1 MTPFCQA
8 DIEADEGFRAQA
20 YPDPLS
26 GAEPWTV
33 GYGATGPDIGPST
46 VWTLEEAQAWTA
58 ARIQKLAGQFTL
70 AITGWTDLNDPRQD
84 VLVNMA
90 YNLGL
95 NGLLAFKQTLG
106 YIAAGEFVQA
116 GAGMLDSKWATQV
129 PSRAQRLAT
138 QMETGV
144 RSADA

>member
-46 VWTLEEAQAWTA
+46 VWTQPQAATWTATRISSLSTQLAQAIPCWIA
-58 ARIQKLAGQFTL
+58 LVDA
-70 AITGWTDLNDPRQD
+70 RQD

-90 YNLGL
+90 YQLGL
-95 NGLLAFKQTLG
+95 SGLLAFKQTLA
-106 YIAAGEFVQA
+106 YINAGEYAEA
-116 GAGMLDSKWATQV
+116 GAAMLDSKWATQV
-129 PSRAQRLAT
+129 PTRAQRLAT

-144 RSADA
+144 RVGAE